1 MSGNYF
7 SSGIIYNKGEI
18 GLNKEDFYNLK
29 IESTI
34 LYKMNLIKNDYV
46 TVLGCG
52 VGIFNALLLPFVNIP
67 KVSHFALQLNTDD
80 NRVIIIEYGQYLNKN
95 SEKKSTGICGSFSNG
110 DCREC
115 ENKNNYY
122 YLLNDGARFYEI
134 KKNEIEDKYSIFE
147 IIEANFYNVSVEKIK
162 KNLLERIGSAVNFH
176 CFFLLVGNRITLGEL
191 VNHFIKEKKWNAKD
205 YNVLT
210 HNCQDFVAKCIKI
223 LKLKRFNEEDK
234 KRLNEIAHAS
244 PCIIKAFYDVEGWSA
259 GNTFKRIIQRIPFVG
274 AISN

>member
-1 MSGNYF
+1 MSGSCY
-7 SSGIIYNKGEI
+7 SSGIQFNKGEI
-18 GLNKEDFYNLK
+18 GLKKESFYNLK
-29 IESTI
+29 IVSAV
-34 LYKMNLIKNDYV
+34 LYKISLIENKTVNLLRGEI
-46 TVLGCG
+46 TG
-52 VGIFNALLLPFVNIP
+52 FNTLCFPFVNIP
-67 KVSHFALQLNTDD
+67 NASHYALQLNTDD
-80 NRVIIIEYGQYLNKN
+80 KRVIIIEFGQYLNAN
-95 SEKKSTGICGSFSNG
+95 SEKKSTGIFGSFSKEK
-110 DCREC
+110 CRES
-115 ENKNNYY
+115 ENKNIYY

-134 KKNEIEDKYSIFE
+134 KKNEIEDKYSIFQ

-191 VNHFIKEKKWNAKD
+191 VNHFIKEKNWNAKD

-259 GNTFKRIIQRIPFVG
+259 GNTFNRIIQRIPFVN
-274 AISN
+274 AFV